1 MRGAVQ
7 GLLQAGHISA
17 PITSTYSRLLVD
29 EYQDCNTA
37 QHAIVCSIAQI
48 LPTCILGDPE
58 VSRIKCNV

>member
-1 MRGAVQ
+1 M
-7 GLLQAGHISA
+7 SA